1 MNKMIEDIKQA
12 RLSSVPFTPTWS
24 PYNAEA
30 EQAVQD
36 VLDAIGNPTRT
47 KHKYQRVIASILAQA
62 DAAWLKD
69 GGAIAIPKRAND
81 YEYNDVGR
89 TVVNAVVNGMEE
101 AGLITFVDISGQ
113 RYFYTDEDGKTRS
126 IGICSQYEVNESL
139 TQITGFWG
147 ATWIEDNRPTV
158 MVGKAETSNAR
169 YARKALGIRTPK
181 MKPKVMKETFRREYV
196 AVKNGVKVLGKYWQ
210 NHPLALPPIGIR
222 PPFYAASATR
232 TFHNGRLDSG
242 GRYYGSWS
250 SVAGN
255 LRLQSTID
263 GVPVVEIDLNASQP
277 TLFSAL
283 LGEPM
288 EVSNTWSDLYEEI
301 IRDVSI
307 TGSKDKP
314 TTKRKKIKQ
323 ITTELIGTGNPA
335 KSRPAPDSD
344 VAWASQDEWD
354 MYRLAL
360 LYHVPALQQLN
371 GEYHN
376 GSGFISYHEAE
387 IMRLTLHE
395 LMQLDIPA
403 YPMHDCVIVK
413 KPDQAQ
419 AIDTY
424 RSVIRKYVLA
434 FNRKHKTKEIDI
446 TVPLSVEEYNL
457 EKVRLSGG
465 YNS

>member
-1 MNKMIEDIKQA
+1 
-12 RLSSVPFTPTWS
+12 
-24 PYNAEA
+24 
-30 EQAVQD
+30 
-36 VLDAIGNPTRT
+36 
-47 KHKYQRVIASILAQA
+47 
-62 DAAWLKD
+62 
-69 GGAIAIPKRAND
+69 
-81 YEYNDVGR
+81 
-89 TVVNAVVNGMEE
+89 
-101 AGLITFVDISGQ
+101 
-113 RYFYTDEDGKTRS
+113 
-126 IGICSQYEVNESL
+126 
-139 TQITGFWG
+139 
-147 ATWIEDNRPTV
+147 
-158 MVGKAETSNAR
+158 
-169 YARKALGIRTPK
+169 
-181 MKPKVMKETFRREYV
+181 
-196 AVKNGVKVLGKYWQ
+196 
-210 NHPLALPPIGIR
+210 
-222 PPFYAASATR
+222 
-232 TFHNGRLDSG
+232 
-242 GRYYGSWS
+242 
-250 SVAGN
+250 
-255 LRLQSTID
+255 
-263 GVPVVEIDLNASQP
+263 VVEIDLNASQP

-335 KSRPAPDSD
+335 KSHPAPDSD